1 MTEQEKLFIET
12 LKSLSDSDRQRTL
25 EFLRELV
32 QSQKFDSGAQ
42 VNVGPKFTD

>member
-1 MTEQEKLFIET
+1 MTEEEKLFIET

-32 QSQKFDSGAQ
+32 QSQRLASGFQAE
-42 VNVGPKFTD
+42 VAAED